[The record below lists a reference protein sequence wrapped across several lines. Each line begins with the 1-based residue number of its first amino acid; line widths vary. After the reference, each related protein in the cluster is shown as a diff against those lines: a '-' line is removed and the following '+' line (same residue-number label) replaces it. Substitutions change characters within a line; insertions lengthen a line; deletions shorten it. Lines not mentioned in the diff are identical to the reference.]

1 MKKKNREA
9 LQTALTEFQ
18 NAYRIFLDD
27 VRMMQEAETR
37 GLVGP
42 VSQTTP
48 YSYQEWEIKLDI
60 LETTVEQI
68 LQDER

>member
-9 LQTALTEFQ
+9 LRTALIEFQ

-27 VRMMQEAETR
+27 VRKMQEAEER
-37 GLVGP
+37 GISGP
-42 VSQTTP
+42 VSPTSP
-48 YSYQEWEIKLDI
+48 YSYKDWEIKLDV
-60 LETTVEQI
+60 LEITVEQV

>member
-27 VRMMQEAETR
+27 VRMMQEAEAR

>member
-1 MKKKNREA
+1 MKKKNREV

-27 VRMMQEAETR
+27 VRMMQEAEAR
-37 GLVGP
+37 GLFGP
-42 VSQTTP
+42 VSQTSP

-60 LETTVEQI
+60 LETTVEQV

>member
-27 VRMMQEAETR
+27 VRIMQEAEER
-37 GLVGP
+37 GLAGP
-42 VSQTTP
+42 VSQTSP

-60 LETTVEQI
+60 LEATVEQV

>member
-27 VRMMQEAETR
+27 VRIMQEAEES
-37 GLVGP
+37 GLAGP
-42 VSQTTP
+42 VSQTSP

-60 LETTVEQI
+60 LEATVEQV

>member
-18 NAYRIFLDD
+18 NAYRIFVDD
-27 VRMMQEAETR
+27 VRAMQEAEER
-37 GLVGP
+37 GFCDP
-42 VSQTTP
+42 VSQTGQ
-48 YSYQEWEIKLDI
+48 YSYQEWVIKLDV